1 MSNHAIRR
9 SSARFALLAVAWLST
24 LAWAACR
31 PAETGT
37 PPASERV
44 LPNVLWVVWDT
55 VRAQNMSVYG
65 YERRTTPHLEAW
77 SQDARVFEDA
87 ISAASITTSSHA
99 SMFTGLLPFE
109 HGVGNGNERLG
120 DSFRTV
126 AELLAET
133 GYRTYLF
140 SSNPYV
146 GPETALDRGFQVTEK
161 PTSPRFERE
170 FARLRRQ
177 KTRGYRRAGA
187 QAGAFQFLAAS
198 GQLARTGL
206 VEWLER
212 SEKDAP
218 FFAVLN
224 YMEAHLPLAP
234 DRRFRVRFMTPAQV
248 ERSFEIPLHGMP
260 VWSFTTGASQLTPEQ
275 IEIARLTYDAAIA
288 ELDELFRDLLQD
300 LERRGYLDDT
310 LVILTS
316 DHGELLG
323 EHHMW
328 NHQYALYDELLRVPL
343 ILHYPGRVPP
353 GRDDHPVMNLD
364 LFRTVLELAGSESN
378 PPATGGAS
386 LLDPVEVRPRLSE
399 YLHPAGLFL
408 ELVERDH
415 SGFDGAPWRRSLRSL
430 RSEGVKY
437 IWASDGRHELYDL
450 GRDRAEAHDLMQERT
465 GQAARLEE
473 ALRALTAAGSPSAA
487 SGGQASFDARTRE
500 MLEAL
505 GYAAEGEER

>member
-1 MSNHAIRR
+1 MSSHAIHRR
-9 SSARFALLAVAWLST
+9 CARIALRAAAWLST
-24 LAWAACR
+24 LSLVACGS
-31 PAETGT
+31 AETDAPPT
-37 PPASERV
+37 PDPAR
-44 LPNVLWVVWDT
+44 PNVLWVVWDT

-65 YERRTTPHLEAW
+65 YERPTTPHLEVW

-109 HGVGNGNERLG
+109 HGVGNGHERLG
-120 DSFRTV
+120 ESFRTV
-126 AELLAET
+126 AELLAEG

-146 GPETALDRGFQVTEK
+146 GPETALDRGFQVAEK
-161 PTSPRFERE
+161 PMSPRFERE
-170 FARLRRQ
+170 FARLRSQ
-177 KTRGYRRAGA
+177 KTRGYVRAGA
-187 QAGAFQFLAAS
+187 KARDFLFLAGS
-198 GQLARTGL
+198 GQLARQGL

-212 SEKDAP
+212 SAEDDP

-234 DRRFRVRFMTPAQV
+234 DRRFRERFMTPEQV
-248 ERSFEIPLHGMP
+248 ERSYEIPLLGMP
-260 VWSFTTGASQLTPEQ
+260 VWKFTAGVSQLTPEQ

-300 LERRGYLDDT
+300 LERRGHLDDT

-343 ILHYPGRVPP
+343 ILHHPGLVSPGRED
-353 GRDDHPVMNLD
+353 RPVMNLD
-364 LFRTVLELAGSESN
+364 LFPTVLELAGS
-378 PPATGGAS
+378 PAARSATSGAS
-386 LLDPVEVRPRLSE
+386 LLEPLEARPRLSE
-399 YLHPAGLFL
+399 YLYPAGLFL
-408 ELVERDH
+408 ELVAEEH
-415 SGFDGAPWRRSLRSL
+415 PGFDATPWRRSLRSL
-430 RSEGVKY
+430 RSGGVKY

-450 GRDRAEAHDLMQERT
+450 GSDRTEGRDLMQQRAPL
-465 GQAARLEE
+465 AARFDG
-473 ALRALTAAGSPSAA
+473 ALRDLTAAGNPTAA
-487 SGGQASFDARTRE
+487 SGESASFDAQTRE

-505 GYAAEGEER
+505 GYAADGEEP